1 MLTGVETVL
10 EYDKIKVLL
19 KKYTAS
25 QLGAARVE
33 ALMPSDDV
41 TTVRQQQKLCS
52 EAKTFHQFH
61 GGIPLG
67 GLKHIGSSL
76 RHAAKVGSIL
86 DAEELID
93 IGKVARIPSDIH
105 RAFAKRNRDDFP
117 HLCSIIDALPTFP
130 ALVEAI
136 ADCISPD
143 AEILDR
149 ASPTLRAIRRKL
161 SSLRQNIHE
170 KLEAMLRSPD
180 YLKSVQEPVITS
192 RNNRYV
198 LPIKQEART
207 FFRGVVQGQ
216 STSGATFF
224 MEPLAIVEM
233 NNALHEA
240 AEAEHREIRR
250 ILLELADV
258 VRENLEELEYALELL
273 AELDFLNA
281 KARFSLA
288 LNAVEP
294 VLNTDGVVKL
304 VDARHP
310 LLEFHLKK
318 ATPPPNGQGGKPTP
332 VRVVQGGEGQALA
345 LRVGGKPT
353 PVRVVPTNIHIGK
366 SFKTLVITGPNT
378 GGKTV
383 VLKTVGLLAL
393 MAQSGLHIPAAHG
406 SQTAIFHQIFADIGD
421 EQGIEQNLST
431 FSSHITKIAAMLDRL
446 ADADDTHSLVLLDEI
461 GAGTDPSEGTA
472 LSMALL
478 DWLAQ
483 HEVNTIVTTHY
494 GALKAYAHAQPQM
507 ENASM
512 EFDWTTLRPTYR
524 VQVGVPG
531 SSNAIKIAAQLGI
544 RAEVL
549 DEAQT
554 HLGNNN
560 VAVEELLVELQQQK
574 DDLET
579 ERVRLQ
585 EKIRDAEKTTQKHEQ
600 LVQNFETERKILK
613 EKAETEAMD
622 IVSNAR
628 RTVEKLIA
636 DIRRENA
643 SKASIQQAFSQIE
656 TAKKQLKPKPKPQ
669 RKKRQNF
676 ATPKVSVGDKVRI
689 KKLNR
694 FGEVTSIA
702 PKSSSPLKIVVGNMH
717 IQVAYAE
724 IDQVQPKSQVANISA
739 SVLDIQ
745 HDKAST
751 VQSELNIRGMLV
763 HEALDITD
771 KYLDDAYL
779 ANMSTARILH
789 GKGTG
794 ALRNAVHEELRHN
807 PRVTKYQF
815 APQSQGGEGVTV
827 VTFKD

>member
-1 MLTGVETVL
+1 MLTGVAKVL

-33 ALMPSDDV
+33 ALTPSDDV
-41 TTVRQQQKLCS
+41 DTVRQLQKLCS
-52 EAKTFHQFH
+52 EAKTFHQFY

-67 GLKHIGSSL
+67 GLKHIGNSL
-76 RHAAKVGSIL
+76 RHAAKAGSIL
-86 DAEELID
+86 DADELLD

-105 RAFAKRNRDDFP
+105 RVFAQRDASDFP
-117 HLCSIIDALPTFP
+117 NLFSIVDALPTFST
-130 ALVEAI
+130 LVEAI
-136 ADCISPD
+136 AACISHEG
-143 AEILDR
+143 EILER
-149 ASPTLRAIRRKL
+149 ASPELRAIRRKL
-161 SSLRQNIHE
+161 SRLRQNVHE
-170 KLEAMLRSPD
+170 KLEAMLRSPEHQ
-180 YLKSVQEPVITS
+180 KSIQEPVITS

-207 FFRGVVQGQ
+207 LFRGVVQGQ

-224 MEPLAIVEM
+224 MEPLGIVEM

-240 AEAEHREIRR
+240 SEAELREIRR
-250 ILLELADV
+250 ILLELTDE
-258 VRENLEELEYALELL
+258 VRENLQELEFALELL

-294 VLNTDGVVKL
+294 ELNTDGVVKL
-304 VDARHP
+304 IEARHP

-318 ATPPPNGQGGKPTP
+318 ASPN
-332 VRVVQGGEGQALA
+332 
-345 LRVGGKPT
+345 VGNVGNSVPAC
-353 PVRVVPTNIHIGK
+353 VVPTNLHLGK

-393 MAQSGLHIPAAHG
+393 MAQSGLHIPAARG

-431 FSSHITKIAAMLDRL
+431 FSSHITRIGEML
-446 ADADDTHSLVLLDEI
+446 AHITDAGDTNALVLLDEI
-461 GAGTDPSEGTA
+461 GAGTDPGEGTA

-478 DWLAQ
+478 NWLS
-483 HEVNTIVTTHY
+483 ERRVNTIVTTHY
-494 GALKAYAHAQPQM
+494 GALKAYAHTQAEM

-544 RAEVL
+544 PDEVL
-549 DEAQT
+549 TEAQT

-560 VAVEELLVELQQQK
+560 VAVEELLVELQHTK
-574 DDLET
+574 EVLET
-579 ERVRLQ
+579 ERLHLEKRL
-585 EKIRDAEKTTQKHEQ
+585 RVAEKTTEKYER
-600 LVQNFETERKILK
+600 LVQNLETERRVLK
-613 EKAETEAMD
+613 EKAENEALD
-622 IVSNAR
+622 IVANAR
-628 RTVEKLIA
+628 RTVEKVIA

-643 SKASIQQAFSQIE
+643 AKASIQAAFSKIE
-656 TAKKQLKPKPKPQ
+656 TAKKQLQPKAPVKTQ
-669 RKKRQNF
+669 
-676 ATPKVSVGDKVRI
+676 ATSLTPNVAVGDKVRV

-694 FGEVTSIA
+694 FGEVTSIVR
-702 PKSSSPLKIVVGNMH
+702 KSSNPLKIAVGNMH
-717 IQVAYAE
+717 MQVAYGD
-724 IDQVQPKSQVANISA
+724 IDSIQPKREVENIST

-745 HDKAST
+745 YSKVNT

-763 HEALDITD
+763 HEAVDMTD

-779 ANMSTARILH
+779 AGVPTVRILH

-794 ALRNAVHEELRHN
+794 ALRKAVHAELRDN
-807 PRVTKYQF
+807 PHVTTYQY

>member
-1 MLTGVETVL
+1 MLTGVETIL

-33 ALMPSDDV
+33 ALMPSDDIA
-41 TTVRQQQKLCS
+41 TVQQQQKLCS
-52 EAKTFHQFH
+52 EAKMFYQLH

-67 GLKHIGSSL
+67 GLKHIGNSL
-76 RHAAKVGSIL
+76 RHAAKAGSIL
-86 DAEELID
+86 DAEELLD
-93 IGKVARIPSDIH
+93 IRKVAQIPSDIH
-105 RAFAKRNRDDFP
+105 RAFAKRNPDDFP
-117 HLCSIIDALPTFP
+117 HLLSIVGALPTFP
-130 ALVEAI
+130 ALVETI

-143 AEILDR
+143 GEILDR
-149 ASPTLRAIRRKL
+149 ASPKLRAIRRKL
-161 SSLRQNIHE
+161 SRLRQNIHE

-180 YLKSVQEPVITS
+180 YLKSIQEPVITS

-198 LPIKQEART
+198 LPIKQEARA

-250 ILLELADV
+250 ILLELTDE
-258 VRENLEELEYALELL
+258 VRENLPELEFALKLL

-304 VDARHP
+304 IQARHP
-310 LLEFHLKK
+310 LLERHLKK
-318 ATPPPNGQGGKPTP
+318 ATPSPTRQGGKPTP
-332 VRVVQGGEGQALA
+332 A
-345 LRVGGKPT
+345 
-353 PVRVVPTNIHIGK
+353 RVVPTNIHIGT

-431 FSSHITKIAAMLDRL
+431 FSSHITKIAAMLEQL
-446 ADADDTHSLVLLDEI
+446 ADADNTHSLVLLDEI

-478 DWLAQ
+478 NWLVHHQ
-483 HEVNTIVTTHY
+483 VNTIATTHY
-494 GALKAYAHAQPQM
+494 GALKVFAHAQPQM

-544 RAEVL
+544 PTEVL

-560 VAVEELLVELQQQK
+560 VAIEELLVELQQQK
-574 DDLET
+574 DALET
-579 ERVRLQ
+579 ERIRLQ
-585 EKIRDAEKTTQKHEQ
+585 GKMCEAEKTTQKHER
-600 LVQNFETERKILK
+600 LVQNFETERKTLK

-622 IVSNAR
+622 IVSKAR

-636 DIRRENA
+636 DIRSENA
-643 SKASIQQAFSQIE
+643 SKASIQKAFAHIE
-656 TAKKQLKPKPKPQ
+656 TAKKQLKPKPTVQKQP
-669 RKKRQNF
+669 KRV
-676 ATPKVSVGDKVRI
+676 TPKVAIGDKVRV

-702 PKSSSPLKIVVGNMH
+702 PKSSSPLKIAVGNMH
-717 IQVAYAE
+717 IQAAYSD
-724 IDQVQPKSQVANISA
+724 IDEVQPKSQVANISA

-745 HDKAST
+745 YRKANT
-751 VQSELNIRGMLV
+751 IQSELNIRGMLV

-779 ANMSTARILH
+779 AGVPTARILH

-794 ALRNAVHEELRHN
+794 ALRKAVHEELRHN
-807 PRVTKYQF
+807 PRVTTYQF